1 MNRPV
6 LVILC
11 KAPNQLHRHERF
23 FSIAETAML
32 WSSNRHA
39 GNYFRMASEDLVR
52 YITNYRQREDG
63 TLKATFWKRYL
74 QAESLYLEMIGMPR
88 KTGTPVRDTTGSL
101 TFLNLRLTEE
111 QLADADEQHWKPTQI
126 LAAMEKALMTGLAL
140 SFSYNAE
147 RKTANAFFADRRPG
161 LPTSNYALGAFS
173 DDCGDALRLLLYKHF
188 VVLSEDWTELLGV
201 EPARRSRG

>member
-11 KAPNQLHRHERF
+11 KAPNELHRRERF
-23 FSIAETAML
+23 FSIAETAME
-32 WSSNRHA
+32 WSSNSRR
-39 GNYFRMASEDLVR
+39 GNYFRMSSEDLLR
-52 YITNYRQREDG
+52 YITNYRQKEDG

-74 QAESLYLEMIGMPR
+74 QAESYYLEMLGMTR
-88 KTGTPVRDTTGSL
+88 KTSTPVRETTGSL

-111 QLADADEQHWKPTQI
+111 QLADADSQNWKATQMM
-126 LAAMEKALMTGLAL
+126 AALEKALQAGLSL
-140 SFSYNAE
+140 SFSYNTE
-147 RKTANAFFADRRPG
+147 RKSANAFFADRRPNVA
-161 LPTSNYALGAFS
+161 TSNYALGAFS

-188 VVLSEDWTELLGV
+188 VVLSEDWSNLLGV